1 MPLAMAM
8 PFSRRKM
15 QVATGPVIAA
25 ARVGG
30 SQMRGFLTILPIC
43 SMEVPSPCATK
54 PPQPF
59 SAKLMTA
66 KPIIWAQQP
75 AVSAPPARP
84 VRVRVKQIAA
94 ELMGKVRTIP
104 TNTETIMPM
113 RNGRS

>member
-1 MPLAMAM
+1 
-8 PFSRRKM
+8 M

-43 SMEVPSPCATK
+43 SMEVPSPCATR

-75 AVSAPPARP
+75 AVAAPPARP
-84 VRVRVKQIAA
+84 VRLRVKQMAA
-94 ELMGKVRTIP
+94 ELMGRVRTIP
-104 TNTETIMPM
+104 TSTETRIPIQK
-113 RNGRS
+113 GWSWVACSIS